1 MPRRRRLIARTSAP
15 RWAGVRVLQVAH
27 RLNEQCIAALA
38 EPANSDPQ
46 ALSSHLPAELSA
58 LWRELDERACTLA
71 ARCPL
76 LLVDLNF
83 TSRDWWGRAA
93 KGALASTPQTF
104 GGGFLRPDLARDIVR
119 EVLIETWSASRSMPQ
134 AVSLIFGM
142 TPEVCTTI
150 AALRVSVI
158 DRIVLEHAHAL
169 RPRWSEN
176 VKFWRGLLE
185 GSIADDQATLTETH
199 LYALQLLG
207 GVLMAHREVST
218 AAHGFAGSA

>member
-1 MPRRRRLIARTSAP
+1 MPRRRRFKPKPSAP

-38 EPANSDPQ
+38 EEASSDPH

-83 TSRDWWGRAA
+83 TRTDWWGRAA
-93 KGALASTPQTF
+93 QGALSGTSQTLAAP
-104 GGGFLRPDLARDIVR
+104 FLRLDLARDIVR
-119 EVLIETWSASRSMPQ
+119 EALIETWSASRSMPQ

-142 TPEVCTTI
+142 TPEVCKTI
-150 AALRVSVI
+150 AALRISAI
-158 DRIVLEHAHAL
+158 DRIVLAHAHEL

-185 GSIADDQATLTETH
+185 GSIADDQAVLTDTH

-207 GVLMAHREVST
+207 GVLVAHREVSIG
-218 AAHGFAGSA
+218 AHGFAGSA

>member
-1 MPRRRRLIARTSAP
+1 M
-15 RWAGVRVLQVAH
+15 RVLQVAH

-38 EPANSDPQ
+38 ESANSNPY
-46 ALSSHLPAELSA
+46 ALSSQSPAELLA
-58 LWRELDERACTLA
+58 LWPELDERACTLA

-83 TSRDWWGRAA
+83 TRTDWWRRAA
-93 KGALASTPQTF
+93 QGALASTPQTF
-104 GGGFLRPDLARDIVR
+104 TAGVLRPDLARDIVR

-142 TPEVCTTI
+142 TPEVCATI
-150 AALRVSVI
+150 AALRVSTI
-158 DRIVLEHAHAL
+158 DRIVLAHAHEL

-185 GSIADDQATLTETH
+185 GSIADDQAALTETH

-207 GVLMAHREVST
+207 GVLVAHQEVST
-218 AAHGFAGSA
+218 GAHGFAGSA